1 LSRAALAHNTAL
13 TRALERLI
21 IRTSLILGV
30 YSTTRTFAMSPP
42 GRSLNTARQM
52 ERLFV
57 MEGAR

>member
-1 LSRAALAHNTAL
+1 MAHNTTL

-30 YSTTRTFAMSPP
+30 YSTTRTFAMPPP
-42 GRSLNTARQM
+42 GGSLNTARQM